1 MYFVVPIF
9 VLMAAREQRYVRLA
23 RWDELTEQLEAIEK
37 EKQHGPNRKGRAS
50 LKGNM
55 LTKQVRSLSQ
65 FQLLPHIFVPHT
77 AYDSLGQALIEYLLA
92 QYDRLDLY
100 AQWENSP
107 IVADVMYTNEHRRD
121 WLIDA
126 NDVVFV
132 SERTAW
138 GGPVKLRYDYHT
150 RDSVMLALTVPYE
163 GSE

>member
-1 MYFVVPIF
+1 
-9 VLMAAREQRYVRLA
+9 MAAREQRYVRLA
-23 RWDELTEQLEAIEK
+23 RWYELTEQLEAIEK
-37 EKQHGPNRKGRAS
+37 EKQQGPNRKGRAS

-55 LTKQVRSLSQ
+55 LTQQVRALSQ

-107 IVADVMYTNEHRRD
+107 IVADVMHTNEHRRD

-126 NDVVFV
+126 TDVVFI
-132 SERTAW
+132 SDRTAW
-138 GGPVKLRYDYHT
+138 GDPVKLRYDYHT
-150 RDSVMLALTVPYE
+150 RDKVMLALTVPYE